1 MIRVLLV
8 LILFGGVFIT
18 SGYFQEFLNRPKS
31 FFLLITTLLLLF
43 VCFVSRKG
51 IKKLVD
57 ALKSHKLFYSVAI
70 VCLLV
75 TIHGFLQY
83 FGILP
88 SYHRLFAVT
97 GTFENPAGFAAV
109 QAAMFPFV
117 FTRCFDKECGRF
129 LKIFS
134 IVVSVLCATSVILA
148 GSRTGFIAMCA
159 AIAVV
164 LAYTDAVSSLFK
176 AHRWLW
182 ILLVVIAVVSA
193 ILLYHIKKDSADG
206 RVFIWN
212 RCLELIKER
221 PLFGY
226 GRYGFQGHYMPA
238 QADYFRAHPD
248 SPYVM
253 IADNVTTAFNEYLK
267 LTVNYGLV
275 GLAVAIALF
284 VLIVR
289 RLFKCDKQTKVL
301 GLSFIASMFIMC
313 QFSYPYMYGAVWFLS
328 LIAIVPAFVDA
339 GKEVVIPPYARIII
353 SSLLF
358 VALGFSLRTMYYE
371 MKWTEIAKR
380 SIQGRAGRMM
390 PYYEEVERV
399 IGKNPLFLYN
409 YAAELNAV
417 NNFQES
423 LDVLT
428 LCSESWNE
436 YNVQTLYIDNYFKM
450 GQLDNALKACDEAYY
465 MVPSRFGPLYRKML
479 IYVASNDTV
488 NAIHMANQI
497 LDKPIKIQSEE
508 LDRIISAAENII
520 SHYEDE
526 QL

>member
-18 SGYFQEFLNRPKS
+18 SGLFQEFLNRPKS

-51 IKKLVD
+51 VQKLLES
-57 ALKSHKLFYSVAI
+57 LKSRGLFNGVAV

-75 TIHGFLQY
+75 TVHGFLQY
-83 FGILP
+83 FGVMP
-88 SYHRLFAVT
+88 SYHRAFSIT

-148 GSRTGFIAMCA
+148 GSRTGFIAICA

-182 ILLVVIAVVSA
+182 ILLLVIAVVLA

-226 GRYGFQGHYMPA
+226 GRYGFQGHYMPV
-238 QADYFRAHPD
+238 QADFFRAHPD

-267 LTVNYGLV
+267 LTVNYGLA
-275 GLAVAIALF
+275 GLTVAIALL

-289 RLFKCDKQTKVL
+289 KLFKSDKQTKVL
-301 GLSFIASMFIMC
+301 GLSFVASVFIMC
-313 QFSYPYMYGAVWFLS
+313 QFSYPYEYRAVWLLS
-328 LIAIVPAFVDA
+328 IMAIAPSFINTE
-339 GKEVVIPPYARIII
+339 KEVLIPRYARIIV

-371 MKWTEIAKR
+371 MKWTEISKR
-380 SIQGRAGRMM
+380 ALQGRAGRMM
-390 PYYEEVERV
+390 PYYEDVERV
-399 IGKNPLFLYN
+399 IGKNPLFQYN
-409 YAAELNAV
+409 YAAELNSV
-417 NNFQES
+417 NSFQES
-423 LDVLT
+423 LDVLSH
-428 LCSESWNE
+428 CSENWNE
-436 YNVQTLYIDNYFKM
+436 YNVQTVYIDNYFKM
-450 GQLDNALKACDEAYY
+450 GQWENALKACDEAYN
-465 MVPSRFGPLYRKML
+465 MVPSKFGPLYHKML

-488 NAIHMANQI
+488 NAICMANQI
-497 LDKPIKIQSEE
+497 LDKPVKIQSEE
-508 LDRIISAAENII
+508 LDKIISAAENII

>member
-18 SGYFQEFLNRPKS
+18 SGLFQEFLNRPKS

-43 VCFVSRKG
+43 VCFISRKG
-51 IKKLVD
+51 VQKLLES
-57 ALKSHKLFYSVAI
+57 LKSRGLFNGVAV

-75 TIHGFLQY
+75 TVHGFLQY
-83 FGILP
+83 FGVMP
-88 SYHRLFAVT
+88 SYHRAFSIT

-148 GSRTGFIAMCA
+148 GSRTGFIAICA

-164 LAYTDAVSSLFK
+164 LAYTDAVFSLFK
-176 AHRWLW
+176 THRWLW
-182 ILLVVIAVVSA
+182 LMLLVIAVVSA

-226 GRYGFQGHYMPA
+226 GKYGFQGHYMPA
-238 QADYFRAHPD
+238 QAEFFQGHPD

-267 LTVNYGLV
+267 LTVNYGLF
-275 GLAVAIALF
+275 GLAIAVALLAW
-284 VLIVR
+284 IVR
-289 RLFKCDKQTKVL
+289 RLFKCEKQTKVL
-301 GLSFIASMFIMC
+301 GLSFVASVFVLC
-313 QFSYPYMYGAVWFLS
+313 QFSYPYAYGAVWLLS
-328 LIAIVPAFVDA
+328 LMAIVPAFVDT
-339 GKEVVIPPYARIII
+339 GNVVVIPKCTKIFI
-353 SSLLF
+353 SISLF
-358 VALGFSLRTMYYE
+358 VALGFSLKTMYYE
-371 MKWTEIAKR
+371 MKWTEISKR
-380 SIQGRAGRMM
+380 ALQGRAGRMM
-390 PYYEEVERV
+390 PYYEDVERV

-417 NNFQES
+417 NKFQES
-423 LDVLT
+423 LDVLS
-428 LCSESWNE
+428 LCSKSWNE
-436 YNVQTLYIDNYFKM
+436 YNVQTLYIDNYYKM
-450 GQLDNALKACDEAYY
+450 GQFENALKACDEAYY
-465 MVPSRFGPLYRKML
+465 MVPSKFAPLYRKML

-488 NAIHMANQI
+488 NAVRMASQI
-497 LDKPIKIQSEE
+497 LDKPVKIQSEE
-508 LDRIISAAENII
+508 LDKMISAAEGLI
-520 SHYEDE
+520 SLFEDE

>member
-8 LILFGGVFIT
+8 LILLGGVFIR
-18 SGYFQEFLNRPKS
+18 SGLFQEYLNRPKS

-43 VCFVSRKG
+43 VCFVSRNG
-51 IKKLVD
+51 IRKTVC
-57 ALKSHKLFYSVAI
+57 AFKSRTFFNGVAI

-75 TIHGFLQY
+75 TVHGLLQY

-97 GTFENPAGFAAV
+97 GSFENPAGFAAV

-117 FTRCFDKECGRF
+117 FTRYFDKECGRF

-148 GSRTGFIAMCA
+148 GSRTGFIAICA

-182 ILLVVIAVVSA
+182 LLLVVIAVVSA

-212 RCLELIKER
+212 RCLELVKER

-226 GRYGFQGHYMPA
+226 GRYGFHGHYMPA

-313 QFSYPYMYGAVWFLS
+313 QFSYPYMYGAVWLLS

-358 VALGFSLRTMYYE
+358 IALGLSLRTMYYE

-390 PYYEEVERV
+390 PYYEDVERV

-423 LDVLT
+423 LDILT

-436 YNVQTLYIDNYFKM
+436 YNVQNLYIDNYFKM

-465 MVPSRFGPLYRKML
+465 MAPSRFGPLYRKML
-479 IYVASNDTV
+479 IYIASNDTI
-488 NAIHMANQI
+488 NAIHMANKI
-497 LDKPIKIQSEE
+497 LDKPVKIQSEE
-508 LDRIISAAENII
+508 LDRIISAAEGLL

>member
-148 GSRTGFIAMCA
+148 GSRTGFIAICA
-159 AIAVV
+159 AFAVV

>member
-18 SGYFQEFLNRPKS
+18 SGLFQEFLNRPKS

-51 IKKLVD
+51 VQKLKD
-57 ALKSHKLFYSVAI
+57 SFKSPGFFNGVTI

-75 TIHGFLQY
+75 TVHGFLQY
-83 FGILP
+83 FGVMP
-88 SYHRLFAVT
+88 SFHKLFAVT
-97 GTFENPAGFAAV
+97 GTFENPAGYAAV

-117 FTRCFDKECGRF
+117 FTRCFSKENGRF
-129 LKIFS
+129 LKFFS
-134 IVVSVLCATSVILA
+134 AIVSVLCAASVILA
-148 GSRTGFIAMCA
+148 GSRTGFLAICA
-159 AIAVV
+159 AVVVV
-164 LAYTDAVSSLFK
+164 LAFSDAVASLFK
-176 AHRWLW
+176 KHRWLW
-182 ILLVVIAVVSA
+182 LLLIIMIVSSAVF
-193 ILLYHIKKDSADG
+193 LYFIKKDSADG

-226 GRYGFQGHYMPA
+226 GRYGFQGHYMPV
-238 QADYFRAHPD
+238 QAEYFRAHPD

-267 LTVNYGLV
+267 LAVNYGLV
-275 GLAVAIALF
+275 GLAVAIAIL

-301 GLSFIASMFIMC
+301 GLSFVASIFIMC

-328 LIAIVPAFVDA
+328 LIAIIPAFVDA
-339 GKEVVIPPYARIII
+339 GNKVAIPQYARIIV

-358 VALGFSLRTMYYE
+358 VVLAFSLRTMYYE

-390 PYYEEVERV
+390 PYYEDVERV

-423 LDVLT
+423 LNVLS
-428 LCSESWNE
+428 LCSKSWNE

-450 GQLDNALKACDEAYY
+450 GQLENALKACDEAYY
-465 MVPSRFGPLYRKML
+465 MVPSKFTPLYRKML
-479 IYVASNDTV
+479 IYVASNDTI
-488 NAIHMANQI
+488 NAIHMANEI
-497 LDKPIKIQSEE
+497 LDKPVKIQSDE
-508 LDRIISAAENII
+508 LDKIISAAEGLI